1 MHSTHDPRFAVHDL
15 LPQVVLI
22 AREAGNV
29 IMAIYD
35 ALPETSGQVS
45 YKVDGSP
52 VTQADLAA
60 HQLIARGLAKLAP
73 DIPVVSEED
82 GASQVH
88 RQPSGRFWLV
98 DPLDGTKE
106 FLARNDEFTVNIALV
121 QDGVAVL
128 GVVVVPALSLA
139 YWGAAGLG
147 AFRLSPHGIE
157 PIRVSNYQERSGR
170 ALRVLASKS
179 HMNTE
184 TQVFLRQLGP
194 HELIQTGSSLKF
206 CRIAEGSADLYPRLG
221 LTCEWDTAAG
231 QAILEAAGG
240 CVSQLDNAPLRYGK
254 PDVVNPHF
262 IATAVQR

>member
-1 MHSTHDPRFAVHDL
+1 MRPDSPSTVATSEL
-15 LPQVVLI
+15 LPQVVRI
-22 AREAGNV
+22 AHEAGAAIMGIYSTMPATGHQV
-29 IMAIYD
+29 IH
-35 ALPETSGQVS
+35 
-45 YKVDGSP
+45 KKDGSP
-52 VTQADLAA
+52 LTQADLAA
-60 HQLIARGLAKLAP
+60 HHIIARGLAMLSP

-82 GASQVH
+82 GASQAY
-88 RQPSGRFWLV
+88 RLPRGRFWLV

-221 LTCEWDTAAG
+221 STCEWDTAAG